1 MYLLLFSD
9 KRIMRKK
16 KIYLVLTPFFP
27 SETSFRGP
35 YIYDQVKALM
45 KDGRYQVVVMMPYQ
59 FYKKESDYD
68 YDGVHVYR
76 FASYDLPTNAWPGAG
91 DYFSLHAFNKALRR
105 IGIHYSDIAV
115 VHAHVADNAIF
126 ANYVKRMN
134 PYVKTVL
141 QHHGYDVFG
150 VENGMFAKMRWHK
163 RRCIL
168 HGIRLCNNIDLHV
181 GVSNKILQYL
191 EAYKGILIRD
201 KYVLYNGVDFT
212 KFFKISV
219 ENEEV
224 DHNNLFRIG
233 CVANFWKLKDQI
245 TLIKA
250 VELLLNEG
258 LDYIHV
264 VFVGS
269 GETKEECEQYVR
281 SHKLEKYFEFKGEVD
296 HKQLNKF
303 YNSLDLFV
311 LPSYWDSFG
320 CVYVEAYACGV
331 PFMTAK
337 GTGVTELIP
346 KEDYDKW
353 VIEPH
358 DYRQLSKNI
367 KYFIN
372 RREPMDLN
380 SDINI
385 NTIVHEYLNYLD
397 K

>member
-1 MYLLLFSD
+1 MQN
-9 KRIMRKK
+9 KK
-16 KIYLVLTPFFP
+16 VYLVLTPFFP
-27 SETSFRGP
+27 SEASFRGP

-45 KDGRYQVVVMMPYQ
+45 KDGRYRVVVMMPYQ

-68 YDGVHVYR
+68 YDGVHIHR
-76 FASYDLPTNAWPGAG
+76 FASYALPTNAWPGVG
-91 DYFSLHAFNKALRR
+91 DYFSLRSFNKALKC

-115 VHAHVADNAIF
+115 VHAHVTDNAIF
-126 ANYVKRMN
+126 ANYVKKRN
-134 PYVKTVL
+134 SHVKTVL

-150 VENGMFAKMRWHK
+150 VGNGKFAEMKWHK
-163 RRCIL
+163 RRCINY
-168 HGIRLCNNIDLHV
+168 GIGLCRDIDLHV
-181 GVSNKILQYL
+181 GVSKEILRYL
-191 EAYKGILIRD
+191 ESYKGILIRD

-212 KFFKISV
+212 KFFKVSPDNGV
-219 ENEEV
+219 T
-224 DHNNLFRIG
+224 NNDLFRIG

-258 LDYIHV
+258 LDYIRII
-264 VFVGS
+264 FVGS
-269 GETKEECEQYVR
+269 GETRQECEQYVQ
-281 SHKLEKYFEFKGEVD
+281 SHNMEKYIEFRDEVD
-296 HKQLNKF
+296 HKFLNRF

-331 PFMTAK
+331 PFMAAK
-337 GTGVTELIP
+337 GTGVTELIS
-346 KEDYDKW
+346 KEDYAKW

-367 KYFIN
+367 KYYIN
-372 RREPMDLN
+372 RREPMNLT

-385 NTIVHEYLNYLD
+385 NTLVDKYLNYLE